1 MSNIFTTEWKT
12 VVLGDVCLIDKAK
25 HNGAPSPYVGLENIS
40 NGTGEFLGDFEPTS
54 VKSAT
59 FRFDTRHLLYG
70 RLRPYLNK
78 ALTPDFEGHCS
89 SEIFPLRP
97 KDELDRRYLFY
108 WLTSDTIR
116 KSIDSTSTGAR
127 MPRANMNEVMRF
139 EIPLGSLEEQ
149 RRIVAVLDE
158 AFEGLDRARAHA
170 EANACNAQE
179 LLDNLLITIFRE
191 IEVDAD
197 HIRLSDAANDFG
209 RGRSRHRPRND
220 FDLYGGDYPFIQTGD
235 VRNSKGVIGN
245 YSQTYNERGLA
256 QSKLWP
262 KGAICITI
270 AANIAETGILG
281 INACFPDS
289 VIGMV
294 CNKEVTIPE
303 YVEFMLRFYATDLK
317 AQAKGSAQDNINL
330 GTFERA
336 RFPFPAIDIQHQVVG
351 RLQQLSDDIDLLEDG
366 FDTHLVDI
374 EDLRQSLLQ
383 CAFAGELT

>member
-170 EANACNAQE
+170 ETNACNAQE

-235 VRNSKGVIGN
+235 VRNSKGVIWN

-336 RFPFPAIDIQHQVVG
+336 RFPFPPIDIQHQVVG